1 MRGLFLAVIVALSGC
16 ASEPWKQVSAA
27 IGKLNSAGAQEDM
40 PAPGR
45 PALHA
50 GMREYELGE
59 LAASE
64 KNLRTALRRG
74 LSGDERIQAHKH
86 LAFIYCSSN
95 REPDCRNQF
104 KEALSI
110 DPALEL
116 RPAEAGHPIWDPVFR
131 SVKAASRS

>member
-1 MRGLFLAVIVALSGC
+1 MRWLLLAGTVALGGC
-16 ASEPWKQVSAA
+16 ASEPWQKLGAA
-27 IGKLNSAGAQEDM
+27 IDELKLPGTQETQSARGL
-40 PAPGR
+40 
-45 PALHA
+45 PALRV
-50 GMREYELGE
+50 GVREYEQGE

-64 KNLRTALRRG
+64 KHLRTALREG
-74 LSGDERIQAHKH
+74 LSGAERIQAHKH

-116 RPAEAGHPIWDPVFR
+116 KPAEAGHPIWDPVFR